1 MRVLVIVHGFPP
13 SGEGGAEV
21 YAHAHARAL
30 RRAGD
35 DVLVLTREQ
44 DVSAPEYRIRR
55 EERDGLQVV
64 WVNNTFRNTRTFEES
79 YRNPAIAA
87 IARDLVREFKP
98 DIAHVHHLTCL
109 STDII
114 GVLNEH
120 AVPSIF
126 TLHDYWL
133 ICHRGQLLDLAYRVC
148 DGPGPSGCA
157 NCLGVAG
164 SGGAAASAVR
174 GLLRHLPARPAQAL
188 RTMASR
194 AASTW
199 QRPGTGSDE
208 ALRRVDHMRA
218 VAAGVTHFL
227 APSRYLRD
235 RFVQFGVPADRITT
249 VDLGLEH
256 EPFGARASDR
266 TTSSRLRL
274 GFLGTMMVSKA
285 PHILLEAA
293 SRLPC
298 GSASVD
304 LFGAYSAYH
313 GDDSYR
319 ARLDPLLTADGVR
332 AHGAVDHGRVVEA
345 LKSIDVLVVP
355 SIWPENSPLV
365 IREAFLAGVPVVASN
380 IGGIPE
386 AVKDGR
392 NGLLFCAGDVD
403 DLHRVLARFLNEPDL
418 LSKLRAG
425 IGRVQ
430 TIEEDVRLTRHLYDS
445 HVSLQPE
452 RSAQARIAAVVLNYR
467 TPDETWLAVNS
478 LLASRRKLDDVI
490 VVNNDE
496 VRSSAEVRSSVW
508 FSGPRN
514 LRLIE
519 ARSNLGF
526 SGGMNLGIR
535 AALDRGGTHVL
546 LVNSD
551 AIVPPDCVGKLEK
564 CLSAVPDAGI
574 AGPVILQRSD
584 PSRVSSLGLSFDERT
599 GRMRQEGCGK
609 RIVDVPVAD
618 SVRVDAVSGCVM
630 LVRREVF
637 EAIGLLDVDY
647 FFSFEDLDLCL
658 KARAAGFATVL
669 AGSAR
674 VHHEGGQSIG
684 ATSPR
689 RLYFAARNH
698 LLLARRS
705 GQANGR
711 LPALR
716 ASSIVALNLALAA
729 TSRGGSMPA
738 RFGAVLRGTRDYFTG
753 RFGDERR

>member
-44 DVSAPEYRIRR
+44 DASAPEYRLRR
-55 EERDGLQVV
+55 EERDGLSIA

-87 IARDLVREFKP
+87 IARDLVREFQP
-98 DIAHVHHLTCL
+98 EIAHVHHLTCL

-133 ICHRGQLLDLAYRVC
+133 MCHRGQLLDLDYRVC
-148 DGPGPSGCA
+148 EGPGLSGCA
-157 NCLGVAG
+157 NCLGHAG
-164 SGGAAASAVR
+164 GGGVAASAAR
-174 GLLRHLPARPAQAL
+174 GVLRHLPARPAQAV
-188 RTMASR
+188 RTFASR
-194 AASTW
+194 AASSW
-199 QRPGTGSDE
+199 LSPADGSE
-208 ALRRVDHMRA
+208 ESRRRLDHMRA
-218 VAAGVTHFL
+218 VTAGVTHFL

-235 RFVQFGVPADRITT
+235 RFVQFGVPAERITV

-256 EPFGARASDR
+256 EPFGARLNDR
-266 TTSSRLRL
+266 TTSSQLRL

-293 SRLPC
+293 GRLPK
-298 GSASVD
+298 GSVSVD

-319 ARLDPLLTADGVR
+319 ARLEPLLTADDVR
-332 AHGAVDHGRVVEA
+332 AHGAVSHDRVVEA
-345 LKSIDVLVVP
+345 LNSIDVLVVP

-386 AVKDGR
+386 AVEEGR
-392 NGLLFCAGDVD
+392 NGLLFRAGDVE
-403 DLHRVLARFLNEPDL
+403 DLHRVLTRLLAEHDL
-418 LSKLRAG
+418 LPKLQGG

-430 TIEEDVRLTRHLYDS
+430 AIAEDVRLTRRLYES
-445 HVSLQPE
+445 HVGS
-452 RSAQARIAAVVLNYR
+452 RSAQRDPTRIAAVVLNYR
-467 TPDETWLAVNS
+467 TPDDTWLAVKS
-478 LLASRRKLDDVI
+478 LLASRRKLDEVI
-490 VVNNDE
+490 VVNNDDRGLE
-496 VRSSAEVRSSVW
+496 TQTGLRAV
-508 FSGPRN
+508 PRAVT
-514 LRLIE
+514 LIN
-519 ARSNLGF
+519 AGSNLGF

-535 AALDRGGTHVL
+535 AALDHGATHVL

-551 AIVPPDCVGKLEK
+551 VIVPPDCAGLLEK
-564 CLSAVPDAGI
+564 CLTATPDAGI

-584 PSRVSSLGLSFDERT
+584 PSRVSSLGLSYDGRT
-599 GRMRQEGCGK
+599 GRMRQQGHGK
-609 RIVDVPVAD
+609 RIVDVSVAD

-630 LVRREVF
+630 LIRREVF
-637 EAIGLLDVDY
+637 TAIGLLDEDY
-647 FFSFEDLDLCL
+647 FFSFEDLDFCL
-658 KARAAGFATVL
+658 KARSAGFATVL

-684 ATSPR
+684 AASPR

-698 LLLARRS
+698 LLLARRAGPS
-705 GQANGR
+705 NAR
-711 LPALR
+711 LPALQ
-716 ASSIVALNLALAA
+716 ASSIVALNMALAA

-738 RFGAVLRGTRDYFTG
+738 RFGAVIRGTRDYFSG